1 MLPEATASCPGA
13 APHAGSPITAPHHH
27 HCPRFEER
35 QELPQGHVILK
46 EAEPIDRLYVLKM
59 GEVSLSKGGQ
69 PASDPDFVR
78 EAGGFTFFGHGCVG
92 SIQRSAYTVRVKSDV
107 AHMLCIARRQLDVFL
122 GTAGAGVGRDALV
135 KALQRC
141 PALEA
146 LSPEDLAK
154 VGEGGAAGSALLC
167 GAASAVWYKCCI
179 MAWAVV

>member
-1 MLPEATASCPGA
+1 
-13 APHAGSPITAPHHH
+13 
-27 HCPRFEER
+27 
-35 QELPQGHVILK
+35 
-46 EAEPIDRLYVLKM
+46 M
-59 GEVSLSKGGQ
+59 GEVTLSKGGQ

-92 SIQRSAYTVRVKSDV
+92 SIQRSAYTVAVKTDV

-122 GTAGAGVGRDALV
+122 GAAGAGVGRDALV

-154 VGEGGAAGSALLC
+154 VGVREGAAGAALRCCVRSA
-167 GAASAVWYKCCI
+167 A
-179 MAWAVV
+179 